1 MEEQKKKG
9 YSGSKSIVKG
19 LTPVL
24 IPIISEAIVAATGM
38 DKTVVY
44 SSVTAVFG
52 FIVGLRN
59 WIKNRKKKGPVAA
72 AKQNYD

>member
-1 MEEQKKKG
+1 MEDTKKKE

-24 IPIISEAIVAATGM
+24 IPIISEAISATTGM
-38 DKTVVY
+38 DKTVAY

-52 FIVGLRN
+52 LIVGLKN
-59 WIKNRKKKGPVAA
+59 WFKNRKK
-72 AKQNYD
+72 